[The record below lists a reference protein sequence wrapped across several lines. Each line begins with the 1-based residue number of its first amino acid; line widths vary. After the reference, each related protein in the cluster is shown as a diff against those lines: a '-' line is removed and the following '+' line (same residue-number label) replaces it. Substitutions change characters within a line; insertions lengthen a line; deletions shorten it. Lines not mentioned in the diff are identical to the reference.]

1 MAQMSTKE
9 AKRRGLMPRSNNSS
23 KGVSSMYGNNLNLN
37 LMGRDPEPILFGG
50 LGRVNMFGNDPDAK
64 MGGGENLQTRGL
76 YGLGTLGNTPQGLLN
91 ILVLAGAGMALTG
104 NASFKNKNL
113 KDVAMYGA
121 GGYILYMALNN

>member
-1 MAQMSTKE
+1 
-9 AKRRGLMPRSNNSS
+9 
-23 KGVSSMYGNNLNLN
+23 MYGNNLNLN
-37 LMGRDPEPILFGG
+37 LMGRDPEPIMFGG
-50 LGRVNMFGNDPDAK
+50 LGRMNIMGNDREATQ
-64 MGGGENLQTRGL
+64 GLENLNTRGL

-104 NASFKNKNL
+104 NASFKNKKL

>member
-9 AKRRGLMPRSNNSS
+9 AKRRGLMPRSNNNSR
-23 KGVSSMYGNNLNLN
+23 GTSSMYGNNLNLN
-37 LMGRDPEPILFGG
+37 LMGRDPEPIMFGG
-50 LGRVNMFGNDPDAK
+50 LGRMNIMGNDREATQ
-64 MGGGENLQTRGL
+64 GLENLNTRGL